1 MGRHKTISDDEVLAI
16 ARDIFRQQG
25 HTATT
30 RAIADA
36 AGVSEAILYQ
46 RFGSKD
52 ALFFAAMHPSGPDIE
67 EILGPKD
74 PPQDAQAYLRTVVV
88 RMGKYLAEVIPL
100 ALRVMAHPSFE
111 PGSLARAQPRGATT
125 LQAGLAERLSSLAA
139 RKRIQAASVA
149 VAARLLVSLAH
160 DWAVTGMFAG
170 GNAPYRERELKDMVD
185 VLWKGIGS

>member
-36 AGVSEAILYQ
+36 AGISEAILYQ

-52 ALFFAAMHPSGPDIE
+52 ALFFTAMYPSGPDLD

-74 PPQDAQAYLRTVVV
+74 PPQDAQSYLRTVAV
-88 RMGKYLAEVIPL
+88 RIGKYFGEVIPL
-100 ALRVMAHPSFE
+100 ALRVMTHPSFE
-111 PGSLARAQPRGATT
+111 PGSLARAQPRGAAS
-125 LQAGLAERLSSLAA
+125 LQAGLAERLGFLAA
-139 RKRIQAASVA
+139 RKKIQATSVA
-149 VAARLLVSLAH
+149 TAARLVVSLAH
-160 DWAVTGMFAG
+160 DWALSGVFAG
-170 GNAPYRERELKDMVD
+170 GNAPHRERELKDMVD
-185 VLWKGIGS
+185 VLWKGIGG